1 MEALERKR
9 EKEAQQEEAI
19 EHSPVSTQ
27 LPKQISHSL
36 ERIVSVQPRDS
47 MAVLQ
52 KPPTQADVLMN
63 ESVLDG
69 PSLESGEKEGSLG
82 ESNAE
87 ALMPVRTEAGR
98 HDVSNEELQP
108 SDGNPP
114 LGMKGTLENNAPRK
128 KPVRKPREEQLD
140 LAKEQ

>member
-1 MEALERKR
+1 VLERNSIPKFTYKDL
-9 EKEAQQEEAI
+9 ETVTKKKAQQGETI
-19 EHSPVSTQ
+19 EHSPISTQ

-63 ESVLDG
+63 ESVLEG
-69 PSLESGEKEGSLG
+69 PSFESGEKEASLG

-87 ALMPVRTEAGR
+87 ALVGNHR
-98 HDVSNEELQP
+98 SN
-108 SDGNPP
+108 SDIC
-114 LGMKGTLENNAPRK
+114 A
-128 KPVRKPREEQLD
+128 
-140 LAKEQ
+140 A

>member
-1 MEALERKR
+1 MATWDGQALGTFLKIERGGLR
-9 EKEAQQEEAI
+9 LKEM
-19 EHSPVSTQ
+19 S
-27 LPKQISHSL
+27 
-36 ERIVSVQPRDS
+36 
-47 MAVLQ
+47 
-52 KPPTQADVLMN
+52 TQADVLMN

-87 ALMPVRTEAGR
+87 ALMLVRTEAGR

-114 LGMKGTLENNAPRK
+114 LGMKGTLENDAPRK
-128 KPVRKPREEQLD
+128 KPVRKPREEQLVGTTSGTHCYCNRVSIK
-140 LAKEQ
+140 LVVSFMLVLSLV

>member
-1 MEALERKR
+1 MEALDRKR
-9 EKEAQQEEAI
+9 EKEAQQEEDI

-47 MAVLQ
+47 MAVPQ

-114 LGMKGTLENNAPRK
+114 LGMKGTLENEARK
-128 KPVRKPREEQLD
+128 ETSGRTT
-140 LAKEQ
+140 

>member
-1 MEALERKR
+1 M
-9 EKEAQQEEAI
+9 
-19 EHSPVSTQ
+19 
-27 LPKQISHSL
+27 
-36 ERIVSVQPRDS
+36 SVQPRDS

-114 LGMKGTLENNAPRK
+114 LGMKGTLENDAPRK

-140 LAKEQ
+140 LAKEQRESRTGNALRHKPRKARPKDL